1 MSQSNTEL
9 SSSEVR
15 ALLDQVGD
23 SSQLN
28 AHPLIQT
35 QLFRQYITGHPEKSD
50 LPPGDALIWLLF
62 DIWRADMYPAEISPE
77 LFMDWHRYLAL
88 IVIYFLPL
96 MTEGKPTAPKRLNA
110 AIAKLRRREEL
121 RVIVANGNSDLADE
135 LLGVAYEAFWLQL
148 IPPDKGLSV
157 SALSAR
163 RDV

>member
-35 QLFRQYITGHPEKSD
+35 QLFRQYVTDHPEKSD
-50 LPPGDALIWLLF
+50 LPPGEALIWLLF
-62 DIWRADMYPAEISPE
+62 DIWREDMYPAEISPE
-77 LFMDWHRYLAL
+77 AVMEWHRYLAL

-96 MTEGKPTAPKRLNA
+96 MTGGRPTVPKLLNA

-121 RVIVANGNSDLADE
+121 IVIVANGNTDLAHE
-135 LLGVAYEAFWLQL
+135 LLGA
-148 IPPDKGLSV
+148 P
-157 SALSAR
+157 
-163 RDV
+163 